1 MQNLRSKSRW
11 SRGLLLL
18 ALVSAPAFADE
29 GPSPGALQKRIETP
43 PPATATQPAVVAP
56 APAPAPAPAANP
68 APGQPDK
75 DGFVQENRPMMGPTV
90 DESIPAG
97 PLLATA
103 YGFVWLAVLGYV
115 VMIGR
120 GLRRVDSELNE
131 LDQKLGKLASKS

>member
-1 MQNLRSKSRW
+1 MQNLRSKGRW

-29 GPSPGALQKRIETP
+29 GPSPSALQRRIETP
-43 PPATATQPAVVAP
+43 PPAA
-56 APAPAPAPAANP
+56 APAATP

-75 DGFVQENRPMMGPTV
+75 DGFVQEIRPMMGPTV

-120 GLRRVDSELNE
+120 GLRRVDSELSE
-131 LDQKLGKLASKS
+131 LDQKLSKLASKS

>member
-29 GPSPGALQKRIETP
+29 GPSPSALQRRVETP
-43 PPATATQPAVVAP
+43 PPAVAP
-56 APAPAPAPAANP
+56 APAATP

-120 GLRRVDSELNE
+120 GLRRVDSELSE
-131 LDQKLGKLASKS
+131 LDQKLSKLVSKS